1 MDEKFLSTQRLLTIL
16 STPAGVIGATI
27 VLIFLAVAI
36 LSPVIT
42 PRPPQRQYPEIR
54 LMPPGGTDA
63 EGNVYW
69 LGTDNLGRDMLS
81 RIIYGTRVSAIVGI
95 STVVV
100 ACTLGMSVGLVAGY
114 MGGKTDAVLMRIVD
128 TFMAFPPLLLA
139 LSIAGVAGASGLG
152 VIIVVLGIT
161 RWVVFARVVRAEVL
175 SLRGREFV
183 EAARALGQSRIIIMF
198 RHILPNIIPS
208 AIVLGTLSMADA
220 IIAEASLSF
229 LGVGVQPPAI
239 SWGQLLA
246 VGRTYV
252 ATAWWLATFPGLAIT
267 IVVLGVMLIG
277 DRLRDVLDP
286 RMKQ

>member
-1 MDEKFLSTQRLLTIL
+1 MDEKFLSMQRLLTIL
-16 STPAGVIGATI
+16 STPAGIIGATI
-27 VLIFLAVAI
+27 VVIFLAVAI

-95 STVVV
+95 STVIV
-100 ACTLGMSVGLVAGY
+100 ACTLGMSVGLIAGY